1 VKQKHKTGNHSFIKH
16 AQLLGLIFLTHIFF
30 PLPAYANGMPGIILA
45 PFYWLF
51 LIFLSTGLAAF
62 FKFLLVK
69 IALGKRPWFSKRY
82 LLKLAILEMTLI
94 ALFIMPA
101 YFLMPQDIA
110 LGITGYALCVS
121 DDLATWYFKIFSSYE
136 FVLFWCVVLSISSLI
151 NLIFAILHNLE
162 LLLFSLIA
170 PAILS
175 MIILFPLILQTPH
188 PNPPKYS
195 TTLRD
200 KNRALNEMFIRAAS
214 TKYPKLVEAF
224 LKKGADVNA
233 KDRNGFTA
241 LMGAVFPGVK
251 RAIFLEVQIE
261 V

>member
-1 VKQKHKTGNHSFIKH
+1 
-16 AQLLGLIFLTHIFF
+16 
-30 PLPAYANGMPGIILA
+30 
-45 PFYWLF
+45 
-51 LIFLSTGLAAF
+51 
-62 FKFLLVK
+62 
-69 IALGKRPWFSKRY
+69 
-82 LLKLAILEMTLI
+82 
-94 ALFIMPA
+94 
-101 YFLMPQDIA
+101 
-110 LGITGYALCVS
+110 
-121 DDLATWYFKIFSSYE
+121 
-136 FVLFWCVVLSISSLI
+136 
-151 NLIFAILHNLE
+151 
-162 LLLFSLIA
+162 
-170 PAILS
+170 

-261 V
+261 VVKLLLENGADVNAKDKYGRTALMMTSNRPKRFRQLLINYGAKE